1 MTVRDWMTPQVE
13 TCSPNEDLACASMIM
28 WRRDCGIVP
37 VIDPETS
44 TLVGVVTDRD
54 ICMAVATRHRTPD
67 ELTVRDVMTTAL
79 YTCKPEDEITTA
91 LGVMRRR
98 QVRRLPVVGEDRHLV
113 GVISLADVIRH
124 TAKPGVRNQPAIT
137 AQELIDTLREIEK
150 PRAAA
155 KAVEVGPSV
164 MAEAVPS

>member
-1 MTVRDWMTPQVE
+1 MKVRDWMTPQVE
-13 TCSPNEDLACASMIM
+13 TCSPNADLSCAAMIM
-28 WRRDCGIVP
+28 WRRDCGFVP

-67 ELTVRDVMTTAL
+67 ELTVGDVMSTAL
-79 YTCKPEDEITTA
+79 YTCKPEDEITTV
-91 LGVMRRR
+91 LGTMRRR
-98 QVRRLPVVGEDRHLV
+98 QVRRLPVVGDDRRLA
-113 GVISLADVIRH
+113 GVIALADVIRH
-124 TAKPGVRNQPAIT
+124 VGKPGARTQPAIT

-150 PRAAA
+150 PRVPV
-155 KAVEVGPSV
+155 KATEVGPSI